1 VMASHLGAAMLWVA
15 KRVEQAMSARVD
27 VLKCFTFILG
37 VWSGQVRRSS
47 NCEASATMAVR

>member
-1 VMASHLGAAMLWVA
+1 LGAAMLWIA